1 MANEK
6 QLSLAELNRLRTTE
20 KVKEALDKMRKKKVP
35 ITFKS
40 VSETANI
47 SRKTIYNRPD
57 IKSLIAE
64 YQSLQS
70 DLNNLDSSKRKP
82 KGSNQAEQIKRLR
95 EKNKELIEDKKKI
108 LEQNMLLT
116 KEISNLQNR
125 LFDLEEKLYFQSSV
139 KIVNIIEKNNL

>member
-1 MANEK
+1 MSNKK

-20 KVKEALDKMRKKKVP
+20 KVKEALDKMKKKKVP
-35 ITFKS
+35 ITIKS

-57 IKSLIAE
+57 IKSLIEE

-70 DLNNLDSSKRKP
+70 DLNNLDRPESRP

-116 KEISNLQNR
+116 KEITNLQNR
-125 LFDLEEKLYFQSSV
+125 LFDLEGKLYSQSNI
-139 KIVNIIEKNNL
+139 KIVDNNKK